1 MNLAKFKVL
10 DLFFISLILIFSG
23 ITALEWILETKI
35 LLGNNTPGATTKF
48 NTAFLFFLTALS
60 LLIRLNKLT
69 FNKIVFTIF
78 TGIIFIFGSL
88 TIAEYLF
95 DISLVDNL
103 IVQDTVSLELPG
115 RMSLATA
122 VGFTFYSIGL
132 SGILVK
138 NSKYRKYAQFTVLIT
153 AFITFISIV
162 SFVLRIPLENKIF
175 FFKTMSIQTSVAF
188 MCITYILALR
198 FPNTRFTHMLFG
210 NNYGSQSLRK
220 LLPFTVLL
228 PFCLSFLLL
237 VLINNDMVET
247 SFGIILYTMTLIFL
261 SLFYT
266 FYIASGLN
274 KSQEFRKV
282 LEKNIRLKNRELT
295 QFKMALDKIAIIA
308 ITDKNAIIKYV
319 NENFCNISQFSME
332 ELIGN
337 TDILVRSGHH
347 PKSFH
352 KNIMDTVASGKPW
365 FGEVKNK
372 KKDGTFYWTE
382 TAIMP
387 FKDNSG
393 NIHEYMAVKFDI
405 TQRKNEDELL
415 ASKYVKSL
423 EQKNK
428 ELEQFA
434 YISSHDLQEPLRSI
448 TSFSD
453 IIYTEYYDKLDDQAR
468 QMFTFIKEG
477 TGQISSL
484 IKNLL
489 EYSRIGHQE
498 NLADVDCNVLL
509 NNILQDLNSMIS
521 ETQTV
526 IEIAEIPPIK
536 AYPTSLRLL
545 FQNLLT
551 NAIKFSKKGVTPVV
565 KIEFKDTLD
574 FWEFSIQ
581 DNGIGIEKKYQK
593 KIFAIFQRLHAK
605 EEYEGTGIGLAHC
618 QKIINHHNGEIW
630 VTSKPNKG
638 SIFHFTIAK
647 QII

>member
-35 LLGNNTPGATTKF
+35 LLGNNNPGATTKF
-48 NTAFLFFLTALS
+48 NTAFLFFLAGLS
-60 LLIRLNKLT
+60 LLIKVNK
-69 FNKIVFTIF
+69 TIF
-78 TGIIFIFGSL
+78 LKAIFLIFSLIIFVFGSL
-88 TIAEYLF
+88 TIIEYLF
-95 DISLVDNL
+95 EISLVDNL

-115 RMSLATA
+115 RMSLAAA

-132 SGILVK
+132 SGLLVK
-138 NSKYRKYAQFTVLIT
+138 NSNYRKYAQFTVLIT

-188 MCITYILALR
+188 MFITYILALR
-198 FPNTRFTHMLFG
+198 FPNTKFTYMLFG

-220 LLPFTVLL
+220 QLPFTVLL
-228 PFCLSFLLL
+228 PFCLSFFLL

-247 SFGIILYTMTLIFL
+247 AFGIILYTMVLIFL

-266 FYIASGLN
+266 FYIASGVN
-274 KSQEFRKV
+274 KSQEFRKK

-295 QFKMALDKIAIIA
+295 QFKEALDKIAIIA
-308 ITDKNAIIKYV
+308 ITDKNAVIKYV

-337 TDILVRSGHH
+337 TDIVVRSGYH

-352 KNIMDTVASGKPW
+352 KSIMDTVASGKPW

-428 ELEQFA
+428 ELEQFS
-434 YISSHDLQEPLRSI
+434 YISSHDLQEPLRTI

-453 IIYTEYYDKLDDQAR
+453 ILYNEYYDKLDDQAR

-477 TGQISSL
+477 TGRMSNL

-489 EYSRIGHQE
+489 DYSRIGHQE
-498 NLADVDCNVLL
+498 ELIEVNCNLLL
-509 NNILQDLNSMIS
+509 NNILKDLNSLIS
-521 ETQTV
+521 ETQTSF
-526 IEIAEIPPIK
+526 EIDKLPIIK

-545 FQNLLT
+545 FQNLIS
-551 NAIKFSKKGVTPVV
+551 NAVKFSKKGVPP
-565 KIEFKDTLD
+565 KIKIACTETIDS
-574 FWEFSIQ
+574 WEFSVE
-581 DNGIGIEKKYQK
+581 DNGIGIAKKYQK
-593 KIFAIFQRLHAK
+593 KIFAIFQKLHAK

-618 QKIINHHNGEIW
+618 QKIINLHQGEIW
-630 VTSKPNKG
+630 VNSKPNKG
-638 SIFHFTIAK
+638 SIFHFKIAK
-647 QII
+647 KIT